1 MPSWAINSTKLSNYI
16 KLNKMDETSKNNETA
31 QLGIG
36 GVSSRLLLR
45 VAADLQKELIRQTDD
60 VVKADLEM
68 QIEGLKALHKEV
80 EDFRTIKR
88 LLNGC

>member
-1 MPSWAINSTKLSNYI
+1 ME
-16 KLNKMDETSKNNETA
+16 ETSKNNETA

-36 GVSSRLLLR
+36 AVSSRLLLR

-60 VVKADLEM
+60 VVKVDLEM
-68 QIEGLKALHKEV
+68 QIKGLKALHKEV
-80 EDFRTIKR
+80 EDYRTIKR